1 MNRLIFLAILTCNC
15 GEAST
20 PTPLSLSF
28 ALLTLFVFTKYS
40 LPLTSAAQW
49 YFKSRLIK
57 SFGLRDIYVC
67 ICMIFFCTEHF
78 FLFSLSIFT
87 TVVHLCMPQEPI
99 RNWKCGNENV
109 RKKTLKYILTLTH
122 SVGLCFW
129 LYDGALESLIT
140 QLRKKKHNIA
150 ICDEEASAWNS
161 SFVFLSVCLFLGI
174 FLRCFVPVWLSRSHS
189 ERCRNKLVLHF
200 NTIVVSACRMWIPF
214 KDSVTLTESLCV
226 LFSSCLG
233 CKILSIESRCWA
245 LWTSDIHFRW
255 DLDCNSTW
263 N

>member
-140 QLRKKKHNIA
+140 QLRKKTQHSNLR
-150 ICDEEASAWNS
+150 WR
-161 SFVFLSVCLFLGI
+161 SFGLEFKFRFPLCMPFSRDFPSLLRAGMALSL
-174 FLRCFVPVWLSRSHS
+174 
-189 ERCRNKLVLHF
+189 
-200 NTIVVSACRMWIPF
+200 
-214 KDSVTLTESLCV
+214 
-226 LFSSCLG
+226 
-233 CKILSIESRCWA
+233 A
-245 LWTSDIHFRW
+245 LWTVQK
-255 DLDCNSTW
+255 
-263 N
+263 

>member
-1 MNRLIFLAILTCNC
+1 MCVFVWFILHWALLFFLYQF
-15 GEAST
+15 SR
-20 PTPLSLSF
+20 LSF
-28 ALLTLFVFTKYS
+28 TCVCLRSRFGIENVETKMWEKK
-40 LPLTSAAQW
+40 LW
-49 YFKSRLIK
+49 NI
-57 SFGLRDIYVC
+57 
-67 ICMIFFCTEHF
+67 
-78 FLFSLSIFT
+78 FSLSH
-87 TVVHLCMPQEPI
+87 TVLDYASGSMTE
-99 RNWKCGNENV
+99 RSN
-109 RKKTLKYILTLTH
+109 RL
-122 SVGLCFW
+122 
-129 LYDGALESLIT
+129 
-140 QLRKKKHNIA
+140 LRSYEKKHNTA
-150 ICDEEASAWNS
+150 ICAEEASAWNS
-161 SFVFLSVCLFLGI
+161 SFVFLSLCLFLGI

-245 LWTSDIHFRW
+245 LCTLDIHFRW